1 LDEDTQTIRL
11 LDYKGRRSKPRQ
23 HHVPLIPAAV
33 DALNA
38 MNAGAIGPYLFTLT
52 AGESGADYSG
62 IFKRVRAVAAAMES
76 AGELPGGSFTP
87 GDLRRTVETVLSGK
101 QVSKEARAHLQS
113 HGLGGVQDRHYD
125 KHTYLSEKRSALNA
139 LYRLLTTGRRAKKG

>member
-1 LDEDTQTIRL
+1 
-11 LDYKGRRSKPRQ
+11 
-23 HHVPLIPAAV
+23 VPLIAAAI

-62 IFKRVRAVAAAMES
+62 IYKRVGGVAAAMQC

-101 QVSKEARAHLQS
+101 QVSKETRAHLQS
-113 HGLGGVQDRHYD
+113 HGLGDVQDRHYD
-125 KHTYLSEKRSALNA
+125 KHTYLSEKRDALTA
-139 LYRLLTTGRRAKKG
+139 LYRLLTRGRRDK